1 MRPENA
7 ARPLAGILNR
17 INRHAL
23 PASGALIL
31 GALAAGPA
39 VGMSW
44 LFAVFMIAAALVAGR
59 DIAATAVRLLRQ
71 RRFTIELLVTIAAFG
86 GIAIGEYWEAAAVTF
101 LFRLGGWLETRTLRR
116 TRAAL
121 GELLAN
127 APARARVLRDGVR
140 VEVDPTE
147 VRPGETVVVLPGE
160 RIPVDGVVLSGGAAV
175 MQSMITG
182 ESVPAEKVVGDD
194 VYAGTVAEDGML
206 ELRATGIGADTTLA
220 RIVRRVEE
228 AQEAKAPSQRLMER
242 FAAWYTPAVIL
253 MAALALVV
261 TRDVALAL
269 TLLVIGC
276 PGALVLAMPVSIVAG
291 IGRAARNGVLIKGG
305 QHLEDAARITAI
317 AFDKTGTLTSGRP
330 HVVRGADSDDV
341 LELAAF
347 AEAGTTHPFARA
359 ILRAAER
366 RVPAAAGS
374 VSPAGVPASV
384 PDAAAAETRV
394 GRGVLAWRD
403 GRRVAVGSRTFMD
416 ELDIDVPRRFPEEA
430 AADERIGATTI
441 YVAEGDEVIGSIGL
455 ADTVRC
461 EAAGALR
468 KLRHSGVER
477 MVMLTG
483 DAPAPAAA
491 IGAALDLDE
500 VHSELLP
507 DDKLERVKA
516 LQEEGHVVAMVGD
529 GINDAPALAAADVSI
544 AMGAAG
550 SDVALETAD
559 VALMTDD
566 LGRLGYAVHIARA
579 TRRNIRQNVAI
590 ALATVLLLLAG
601 VLQGSV
607 HMANGMLVHQAS
619 VLLVTLNAMRLL
631 RR

>member
-1 MRPENA
+1 MKQSV
-7 ARPLAGILNR
+7 ARPGAGMIDR
-17 INRHAL
+17 IRRHAL
-23 PASGALIL
+23 AVSGALIL
-31 GALAAGPA
+31 GALAAGPGLGA
-39 VGMSW
+39 SR
-44 LFAVFMIAAALVAGR
+44 VFGALMVAAALVAGY
-59 DIAATAVRLLRQ
+59 DVAARAVRQLRQ
-71 RRFTIELLVTIAAFG
+71 RRFTIELLVTIAALG

-101 LFRLGGWLETRTLRR
+101 LFRLGGWLESRTLRR

-127 APARARVLRDGVR
+127 APARARVVRDGVR
-140 VEVDPTE
+140 VEVDPTD

-182 ESVPAEKVVGDD
+182 ESVPAEKVAGDD

-228 AQEAKAPSQRLMER
+228 AQEAKAPSQRLMES
-242 FAAWYTPAVIL
+242 FAAWYTPGVIL
-253 MAALALVV
+253 MAVLALVA

-276 PGALVLAMPVSIVAG
+276 PGALVLAMPVSVVAG

-305 QHLEDAARITAI
+305 QHLEDAARITAV
-317 AFDKTGTLTSGRP
+317 AFDKTGTLTTGRP
-330 HVVRGADSDDV
+330 QVVRGADSDDV

-359 ILRAAER
+359 ILRAAEG
-366 RVPAAAGS
+366 RVPVAAGS
-374 VSPAGVPASV
+374 VTSTPAPVSTP
-384 PDAAAAETRV
+384 AAADAETRV
-394 GRGVLAWRD
+394 GRGVIAWRD
-403 GRRVAVGSRTFMD
+403 GRRVAVGSRAFMD
-416 ELDIDVPRRFPEEA
+416 ELDIDMAHRFAEDA
-430 AADERIGATTI
+430 DADERIGATTI
-441 YVAEGDEVIGSIGL
+441 YVADGDEVIGSLGL
-455 ADTVRC
+455 ADTVRP
-461 EAAGALR
+461 EAADALR
-468 KLRHSGVER
+468 KLRHSGIER

-483 DAPAPAAA
+483 DAPAPAGA

-500 VHSELLP
+500 VHPELLP

-516 LQEEGHVVAMVGD
+516 LQKEGYVVAMVGD

-566 LGRLGYAVHIARA
+566 LDRLGYAVRIARA